1 MALKSGSKMTNVLLV
16 LLSVSVIS
24 TVAIIVYH
32 FFDTSYETET
42 AIRATANESKVFDG
56 VYIRDESILKYSGS
70 GAVSYLISDGG
81 KAAVGDVIAE
91 VYEDKSDIEVGQQIE
106 ALQQQL
112 DILERISNVGT
123 LEQAQPEDLS
133 RQITEYYKDIVYSKD
148 DSDFTVLEEAQ
159 QQFLEAYSTY
169 QIVISDGAV
178 SFADQISNLNTQI
191 STLQAKQS
199 DPIGTVTALDSC
211 YFVSQTDGYESILTP
226 DLLDDLTPMDL
237 EEIIDACESDSSET
251 NVDENAIGKTI
262 SEYDWYMVGMIDNSD
277 LKYQVGDTV
286 TLRIISSSA
295 ESTATIEALN
305 TFSNTDEVMVVLY
318 CENMSSD
325 FVQNRVDHVEMV
337 LGEYK
342 GIKVP
347 RDAIRVQSV
356 EETIINE
363 ETGETTTEEVNA
375 RGVYVE
381 DGEEIVFRCLDVIY
395 EGDDYVLSSLNADD
409 GYLMLYDSIIIE
421 GIDAIGN

>member
-1 MALKSGSKMTNVLLV
+1 MTNVLLV

-91 VYEDKSDIEVGQQIE
+91 VYEDESDIEVGQQIE

-169 QIVISDGAV
+169 QIVISNGAV
-178 SFADQISNLNTQI
+178 SFADQISNLNMQI

-199 DPIGTVTALDSC
+199 DPIGTVTASDSC

-226 DLLDDLTPMDL
+226 DSLDDLTSMDL

-262 SEYDWYMVGMIDNSD
+262 SEYNWYMVGMIDNSD

-305 TFSNTDEVMVVLY
+305 TFSDTDEVMVVLY

-395 EGDDYVLSSLNADD
+395 ESDDYVLSSLNADD
-409 GYLMLYDSIIIE
+409 GYLMLYDSIIVE